1 MGGIFNANTHYI
13 GLARKFKC
21 PWCLKLITEQG
32 SIFQKSVTECDIW
45 DPWFHGR
52 LSGRSCRYDKVDK
65 CALMCYTSLGRRC
78 PLGALMLAP
87 SSTRCSQLIL
97 TCHTVIPSSSSS
109 LWFADLDRSG
119 FCMGS
124 TVVSARVIVANPC
137 IFHFVRLALSSRL
150 CALQNATSSRRILLC
165 FPRCLD

>member
-65 CALMCYTSLGRRC
+65 CALMCYTSLGRRL
-78 PLGALMLAP
+78 PI
-87 SSTRCSQLIL
+87 RC
-97 TCHTVIPSSSSS
+97 TY
-109 LWFADLDRSG
+109 ARS
-119 FCMGS
+119 
-124 TVVSARVIVANPC
+124 VVDTLFSANS
-137 IFHFVRLALSSRL
+137 HM
-150 CALQNATSSRRILLC
+150 
-165 FPRCLD
+165 PRCDSFEQLFPLVC